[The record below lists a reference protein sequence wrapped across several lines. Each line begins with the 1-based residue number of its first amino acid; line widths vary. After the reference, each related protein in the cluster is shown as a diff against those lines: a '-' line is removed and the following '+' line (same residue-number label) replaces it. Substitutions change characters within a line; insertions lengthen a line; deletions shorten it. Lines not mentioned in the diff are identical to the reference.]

1 MVRAYYMSFR
11 GVSENVTFYFKTENE
26 QQEEVFVEL
35 SDFAQAVPYFEEV
48 VIVKVQIS
56 WRTAELLTGFRSREA
71 LRR

>member
-1 MVRAYYMSFR
+1 MSFR